1 MKKLMTILGA
11 FLFASVVLTSC
22 GGELESDLKKFCELQ
37 CDSQNPELKK
47 TIEEGK
53 AVGKKFHDF
62 RSEMETKYADD
73 QDARMELNKAS
84 QNCDCK

>member
-1 MKKLMTILGA
+1 MIS
-11 FLFASVVLTSC
+11 SVVLTSC
-22 GGELESDLKKFCELQ
+22 GGSELEADLKKLCELQ

-62 RSEMETKYADD
+62 RSEMKTKYADD
-73 QDARMELNKAS
+73 SDARMQLNKSS

>member
-1 MKKLMTILGA
+1 MTILGA

-73 QDARMELNKAS
+73 QDARMELNNAS
-84 QNCDCK
+84 LNCDCK

>member
-37 CDSQNPELKK
+37 CDNQNPELK
-47 TIEEGK
+47 TT
-53 AVGKKFHDF
+53 V
-62 RSEMETKYADD
+62 
-73 QDARMELNKAS
+73 
-84 QNCDCK
+84 

>member
-1 MKKLMTILGA
+1 MN
-11 FLFASVVLTSC
+11 FSVIT
-22 GGELESDLKKFCELQ
+22 KI
-37 CDSQNPELKK
+37 QNLRQQFEG
-47 TIEEGK
+47 GK

>member
-1 MKKLMTILGA
+1 MKIVGA
-11 FLFASVVLTSC
+11 FFFASVVLTSC
-22 GGELESDLKKFCELQ
+22 GGGVEADAKKLCELQ
-37 CDSQNPELKK
+37 CDNQNPELKK

-62 RSEMETKYADD
+62 RSEMDTKYADD
-73 QDARMELNKAS
+73 QDARMVLNKAS